1 MTKILLCPVLETDLK
16 ILFEQQLDREAVAM
30 SAYPPKDS
38 GEFMRHWEGILKNK
52 AIIARTILYKDKL
65 AGHIICWKEGKYEQR
80 VGYWIGKQ
88 FWGRGIATS
97 ALQEFL
103 AQVKIRPLI
112 PTRLWVKNPGPVE
125 VSRIAAHTTSITGK
139 ATSNIAPAITTSP
152 RRLSRALAGSC
163 NSVKPDDKANQPEL
177 R

>member
-1 MTKILLCPVLETDLK
+1 MTKITLRPVLEIDLP
-16 ILFEQQLDREAVAM
+16 ILFEQQLDPQAAAM
-30 SAYPPKDS
+30 SAYPSKDK

-52 AIIARTILYKDKL
+52 SIVARTIIYKDKI

-103 AQVKIRPLI
+103 AEVKIRPLYAEVANHNPASKRVLEKNGFVVLDEGPKI
-112 PTRLWVKNPGPVE
+112 SVFRL
-125 VSRIAAHTTSITGK
+125 
-139 ATSNIAPAITTSP
+139 
-152 RRLSRALAGSC
+152 
-163 NSVKPDDKANQPEL
+163 DKVH
-177 R
+177 

>member
-1 MTKILLCPVLETDLK
+1 MTKILLRSVMTSDLP
-16 ILFEQQLDREAVAM
+16 ILFQQQLDPQAVAM
-30 SAYPPKDS
+30 SAYLAKDK

-52 AIIARTILYKDKL
+52 SIVARTIIYKDKV

-103 AQVKIRPLI
+103 AEVKIRPLYAEVANHNPASKRVLEKNGFVLLDEGPKI
-112 PTRLWVKNPGPVE
+112 SMFRL
-125 VSRIAAHTTSITGK
+125 
-139 ATSNIAPAITTSP
+139 
-152 RRLSRALAGSC
+152 
-163 NSVKPDDKANQPEL
+163 DKL